1 MKRRRVS
8 PKRLPLVLDVRDI
21 MYVLRIGE
29 TTAKGLFARDDFP
42 RLDVMKRN
50 LVLKDSFFKWLE
62 QEDSK
67 EGN

>member
-8 PKRLPLVLDVRDI
+8 PKRLPLVFDVRDI

-42 RLDVMKRN
+42 RLDVIDRKS
-50 LVLKDSFFKWLE
+50 VV
-62 QEDSK
+62 
-67 EGN
+67 